1 MYDLLQCRLRMCET
15 EERFI
20 MIENFLNMGVWIQS
34 VLFRLPLDIPYQ
46 CSDCHIIF
54 VQNAVLQSF
63 PSNVMCLGE

>member
-15 EERFI
+15 EECFI

-46 CSDCHIIF
+46 CSDCHVIF
-54 VQNAVLQSF
+54 VLGAFIQIV
-63 PSNVMCLGE
+63 PICLTCSGE